1 MSKADELLRKYIRTE
16 FPEGLDMFLTYRDM
30 RGEFAKHPHR
40 PVPQKAL
47 RSVQH
52 SFDGLKGYLPDF
64 KAFKRRRSFH
74 TIVTG

>member
-1 MSKADELLRKYIRTE
+1 MNKADELLRKYIRTE

-30 RGEFAKHPHR
+30 RGEFAKHPRR
-40 PVPQKAL
+40 PGPQKAL
-47 RSVQH
+47 RAVQH

-64 KAFKRRRSFH
+64 KAFKRRRSIN

>member
-1 MSKADELLRKYIRTE
+1 MSKADELLKKYIRTE

-40 PVPQKAL
+40 PVPKKAL
-47 RSVQH
+47 RSVRP

-64 KAFKRRRSFH
+64 TVFKRRRSIN
-74 TIVTG
+74 TVVTS